1 MDKRIWILKLLFL
14 SYLFFSIFKLGYCDE
29 NDRIRDEEAAREF
42 VREFDEI
49 VGDLYNQ
56 RALAHW
62 AYETNITQHNKQKT
76 VSGDLLLYYDNI
88 FEIYYRFWEHYIL
101 F

>member
-1 MDKRIWILKLLFL
+1 MDKSTWIFKSLFFAL
-14 SYLFFSIFKLGYCDE
+14 LFFSFINLVYCE
-29 NDRIRDEEAAREF
+29 NDEKIRDEEAAREF

-49 VGDLYNQ
+49 VGDLYNE

-76 VSGDLLLYYDNI
+76 VCDQYMHFFLTLTFATFISAT
-88 FEIYYRFWEHYIL
+88 
-101 F
+101 